1 MQSKNI
7 KGRGCCTDLK
17 RQSGTMKNHE
27 ANQGNLFFWGGGV
40 GKYCFEALV
49 NMVSVINFIRD

>member
-1 MQSKNI
+1 
-7 KGRGCCTDLK
+7 
-17 RQSGTMKNHE
+17 MKNNE
-27 ANQGNLFFWGGGV
+27 ANQGNLFFLGEGGV